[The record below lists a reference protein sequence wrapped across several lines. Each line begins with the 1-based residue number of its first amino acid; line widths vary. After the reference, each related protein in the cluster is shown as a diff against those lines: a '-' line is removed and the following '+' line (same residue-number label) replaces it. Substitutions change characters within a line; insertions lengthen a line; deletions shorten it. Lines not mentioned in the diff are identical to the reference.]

1 MAISHA
7 DTLQINAMVDTDIPG
22 GNSDAPMHQSLGRRL
37 LIELLVLVG
46 LTVAVV
52 LLFPQ
57 RPPWLNG
64 LLAILGLVLIV
75 INRRFTREI
84 VWRRFPVAH
93 DRRYCIAHS
102 IVIVGLFTLAGLI
115 LLALVAWWQV
125 GTAPLLDPTWLL
137 ALPIYLLW
145 GLLQQYLFQYY
156 LLGRLLVLMPV
167 VGAVLCTGLAFALL
181 HFPHVD
187 TMAVTLVAGIV
198 WTAIYY
204 RYRVLVPLAAS
215 HAILGAALFYWV
227 YHRDILAQW
236 RQLGI

>member
-1 MAISHA
+1 M
-7 DTLQINAMVDTDIPG
+7 DTLQSNAMVNTDITG
-22 GNSDAPMHQSLGRRL
+22 RDSAAPMHQSLGRRL
-37 LIELLVLVG
+37 LFELLVLVG
-46 LTVAVV
+46 LTAALV

-57 RPPWLNG
+57 RPAWLNG

-75 INRRFTREI
+75 FNRRFTRER

-93 DRRYCIAHS
+93 DRRCCIVHS
-102 IVIVGLFTLAGLI
+102 IVIAGLFTLMGLI
-115 LLALVAWWQV
+115 LLALVASWQV
-125 GTAPLLDPTWLL
+125 GTDAVLDPAWLL

-156 LLGRLLVLMPV
+156 LLGRLLVLIPV
-167 VGAVLCTGLAFALL
+167 TWAVLCTGLAFALV

-204 RYRVLVPLAAS
+204 RYRVLIPLAAS

-236 RQLGI
+236 RQLAI